1 MSDLLDPVPQ
11 TVWKDIG
18 WQEPIQVVEVDE
30 DGALTPYLDLAS
42 LTEIRAALQR
52 RTERGVEQGEVIEAT
67 LTAGTVVITDPDEGT
82 IEIVLPADDAALTA
96 AVPGTWD
103 MRVVFTRDDG
113 TEEPAY
119 VGVREIREG
128 F

>member
-18 WQEPIQVVEVDE
+18 WQEPMQIVEVDE
-30 DGALTPYLDLAS
+30 SGALTPYLDLAS
-42 LTEIRAALQR
+42 VTEIRAAMQR
-52 RTERGVEQGEVIEAT
+52 RTERGVEQGEVIAAT
-67 LTAGTVVITDPDEGT
+67 LSGETVVVTDADEGT
-82 IEIVLPADDAALTA
+82 FEIQLPASDAALTA
-96 AVPGTWD
+96 ATPGTWD
-103 MRVVFTRDDG
+103 LRVVFTRDDG
-113 TEEPAY
+113 TEEPVY